1 MKKILRNIAIL
12 LLISTTSVAGYAG
25 VRYLLTTT
33 DTQTVTVGQT
43 DMVIDGLEV
52 SLVSKD
58 DYSLTYFDLPETDTS
73 KHYIT
78 YVYDYNIIADGA
90 YKVEV
95 TSNLVTSV
103 VDDGQLHITVSL
115 HQDEVYSEG
124 DVLDVVFEFSLVEV
138 TLNEYTQSNPLNIN
152 DVTDRNVLMGI
163 GFTEQQSDDTIINRM
178 YSSYDNLKQKL
189 PHYDWT
195 WLDEYVEYGIVI
207 FD

>member
-1 MKKILRNIAIL
+1 
-12 LLISTTSVAGYAG
+12 
-25 VRYLLTTT
+25 
-33 DTQTVTVGQT
+33 
-43 DMVIDGLEV
+43 MVIDGLEV

-90 YKVEV
+90 YEVSV

-152 DVTDRNVLMGI
+152 DVTDRNVLMSI

-178 YSSYDNLKQKL
+178 YSSYDNLKMKL
-189 PHYDWT
+189 SWYDWT